1 MSAQRL
7 TMTFAGLFIM
17 VSMWVGHMSGQVNLA
32 TVSWLWI
39 TFFVGANLT
48 IAGLTGFC
56 MMTKMMKV
64 FGAK

>member
-7 TMTFAGLFIM
+7 TMIFAGLFIM
-17 VSMWVGHMSGQVNLA
+17 VSMGVAHVMGQVNLA
-32 TVSWLWI
+32 AVSWLWV

-48 IAGLTGFC
+48 FAGLTGFC
-56 MMTKMMKV
+56 MMTKMMKA